1 MSDPTASFGATEAI
15 VGASGGRPPTGG
27 SDLAHHDAAEYALLG
42 LLREGP
48 CHGYRL
54 AAAFAP
60 DGHLGPILRLKMSQ
74 MYAYLHKLE
83 RLGWLMPRDESAV
96 GAPPAA
102 PARPRRVFALTLDG
116 ERAFDRWLAEPVAA
130 TRDIRLD
137 FLLKLAFAI
146 ERDRAFAAALV
157 ARQRTAS
164 AARLERLRAQVA
176 ATRDDP
182 LSLRRLA
189 LGHRISQTEA
199 TLTWLDELAGDLRG

>member
-1 MSDPTASFGATEAI
+1 LSERATAAD
-15 VGASGGRPPTGG
+15 GGQDARPADDVDT
-27 SDLAHHDAAEYALLG
+27 AHHDAAEYALLG

-60 DGHLGPILRLKMSQ
+60 EGHLGPILRLKMSQ

-83 RLGWLMPRDESAV
+83 RLGWLVPRDEMAGSA
-96 GAPPAA
+96 
-102 PARPRRVFALTLDG
+102 RTRRVFALTDEG
-116 ERAFDRWLAEPVAA
+116 AQAFDRWLAEPVAA

-146 ERDRAFAAALV
+146 ARDRAFATDLV

-164 AARLERLRAQVA
+164 AARLERLRAQSA

-182 LSLRRLA
+182 LNLRHLA
-189 LGHRISQTEA
+189 LGHRIHQTEA
-199 TLTWLDELAGDLRG
+199 TLAWLDGLAGELRG

>member
-1 MSDPTASFGATEAI
+1 MGERTTPTSATPSAQ
-15 VGASGGRPPTGG
+15 PPDENTR
-27 SDLAHHDAAEYALLG
+27 AHHDAAEYALLG

-54 AAAFAP
+54 AATFAP

-83 RLGWLMPRDESAV
+83 RQGWLVPRDESA
-96 GAPPAA
+96 GA
-102 PARPRRVFALTLDG
+102 ARPRRVFALTADG
-116 ERAFDRWLAEPVAA
+116 ERAYDRWLAEPVAA

-146 ERDRAFAAALV
+146 ERDQAFAADLV
-157 ARQRTAS
+157 ARQRAATAG
-164 AARLERLRAQVA
+164 RLDRLRAQA
-176 ATRDDP
+176 ATIRDDP

-189 LGHRISQTEA
+189 LGHHIHQTEA
-199 TLTWLDELAGDLRG
+199 TLAWLDGLASELRG

>member
-1 MSDPTASFGATEAI
+1 MSEQTTSAGAIQSAPPLDTSDP
-15 VGASGGRPPTGG
+15 
-27 SDLAHHDAAEYALLG
+27 AHHDAAEYALLG

-83 RLGWLMPRDESAV
+83 RLGWLVPRDESA
-96 GAPPAA
+96 GA
-102 PARPRRVFALTLDG
+102 ARPRRVFALTSDG

-146 ERDRAFAAALV
+146 ERNRAFAADLV
-157 ARQRTAS
+157 ARQRAAT
-164 AARLERLRAQVA
+164 AARLERLRAQDA
-176 ATRDDP
+176 ATRDDA

-189 LGHRISQTEA
+189 FDHRVHQTEA
-199 TLTWLDELAGDLRG
+199 TLAWLDGLAHELGG

>member
-1 MSDPTASFGATEAI
+1 MSEPIVASDAARA
-15 VGASGGRPPTGG
+15 VGEPPSGDIRAEE
-27 SDLAHHDAAEYALLG
+27 SDSPRHDAAEYALLG

-83 RLGWLMPRDESAV
+83 RLGWLVPRDE
-96 GAPPAA
+96 AA
-102 PARPRRVFALTLDG
+102 GTARTRRVFALTSEG
-116 ERAFDRWLAEPVAA
+116 ARAFDRWLAEPVAA

-146 ERDRAFAAALV
+146 ERDRAFAATLV
-157 ARQRTAS
+157 ARQRAAT
-164 AARLERLRAQVA
+164 AARLERLRAQA
-176 ATRDDP
+176 AANGDP

-199 TLTWLDELAGDLRG
+199 TLAWLDSLAGTLRA

>member
-1 MSDPTASFGATEAI
+1 MSEQAPMPAVAPMAAPGDE
-15 VGASGGRPPTGG
+15 SGQT
-27 SDLAHHDAAEYALLG
+27 HHDAAEYALLG

-60 DGHLGPILRLKMSQ
+60 DGRLGAILRLKMSQ

-83 RLGWLMPRDESAV
+83 RLGWLVPRDEAASA
-96 GAPPAA
+96 
-102 PARPRRVFALTLDG
+102 ARTRRVFALTPDG
-116 ERAFDRWLAEPVAA
+116 ARAFDCWLAEPVAA

-157 ARQRTAS
+157 ARQR
-164 AARLERLRAQVA
+164 AAIAGRLEHLRAQAA
-176 ATRDDP
+176 ATSDDS

-189 LGHRISQTEA
+189 LGHRVHQTEA
-199 TLTWLDELAGDLRG
+199 TLAWLDGLAGELRN